1 MDAGARRSGL
11 DCPYL
16 ELAEGRGQGRN
27 IHTPMSPTRRSFL
40 GTLGGLAAGYA
51 LAPALRAAEANGKPL
66 GLALCGLGNYS
77 NGELSP
83 ALLETKNVK
92 LVAAITGT
100 REKGVKLAK
109 LHGFDEANIYSYDQ
123 WDKVAANKAIDII
136 YVVTPP
142 GIHAQNVIAAFGAG
156 KHVICEKPMATSAA
170 ERDTMIAAGKKAGK
184 RLAIGYRLHFDPY
197 HQELVRLAMTQ
208 EFGPFMKI
216 KTANGF
222 TLRRKAWRIDKKL
235 AGGGALL
242 DMGIYSI
249 HACCMAT
256 DANPV
261 SVTAKELPKTQP
273 EFFTEVEQAMEFRLE
288 FANGAVADV
297 WTGYDANRAEFYAE
311 AAKGWFKGERPV
323 FSYRNLNISTSAK
336 GKLDFGVFRQQ
347 QRHMDGVAAAFR
359 DEQPVTCSGELG
371 RRDMVIIDGIYESIR
386 TGKKV
391 ELKYA

>member
-1 MDAGARRSGL
+1 
-11 DCPYL
+11 
-16 ELAEGRGQGRN
+16 
-27 IHTPMSPTRRSFL
+27 MSPTRRSFL
-40 GTLGGLAAGYA
+40 GTLGGLAAGAA
-51 LAPALRAAEANGKPL
+51 LAPALRAAEASGRPL
-66 GLALCGLGNYS
+66 GLALCGLGGYS

-100 REKGVKLAK
+100 RAKGEKLAK
-109 LHGFDEANIYSYDQ
+109 LHGFPEASIYAYDQ
-123 WDKVAANKAIDII
+123 WDKVAANPAIDIV

-156 KHVICEKPMATSAA
+156 KHVICEKPMATAVA
-170 ERDTMIAAGKKAGK
+170 ECDAMIAAGKKAGK

-197 HQELVRLAMTQ
+197 HQELVRLAQTE

-216 KTANGF
+216 TTANGY
-222 TLRRKAWRIDKKL
+222 TLRKQSWRIDKKL

-242 DMGIYSI
+242 DMGIYSL
-249 HACCMAT
+249 HACCMA
-256 DANPV
+256 ANASPV

-273 EFFTEVEQAMEFRLE
+273 DLFKEVEQALECRLE

-297 WTGYDANRAEFYAE
+297 WSGYDANRAEFYAE
-311 AAKGWFKGERPV
+311 GAKGWFKGERPV
-323 FSYRNLNISTSAK
+323 FSYRNLNITTSTK
-336 GKLDFGVFRQQ
+336 GKMDFGVFRQQ

-359 DEQPVTCSGELG
+359 DDKPLTCSGELG
-371 RRDMVIIDGIYESIR
+371 RRDMVIIEGIYESIR

-391 ELKYA
+391 ALKYS

>member
-1 MDAGARRSGL
+1 
-11 DCPYL
+11 
-16 ELAEGRGQGRN
+16 
-27 IHTPMSPTRRSFL
+27 MSPTRRAFL
-40 GTLGGLAAGYA
+40 GSLGGLAAGYA
-51 LAPALRAAEANGKPL
+51 LAPALRAAESNGKPL

-123 WDKVAANKAIDII
+123 WDKVAANKAIDIV

-156 KHVICEKPMATSAA
+156 KHVICEKPMAVSAA
-170 ERDTMIAAGKKAGK
+170 ECDTMIAAGKKAGK

-197 HQELVRLAMTQ
+197 HQELVRLAKSQ

-235 AGGGALL
+235 AGGGYFKIVNQSVPRALRTL
-242 DMGIYSI
+242 GYDD
-249 HACCMAT
+249 
-256 DANPV
+256 DAVNAIVRYAVGTCTLEGAPHINRETLKAKGFLPEEIDG
-261 SVTAKELPKTQP
+261 VTAEQLDKCKVAMMKTFQD
-273 EFFTEVEQAMEFRLE
+273 E
-288 FANGAVADV
+288 DV
-297 WTGYDANRAEFYAE
+297 KAARA
-311 AAKGWFKGERPV
+311 K
-323 FSYRNLNISTSAK
+323 
-336 GKLDFGVFRQQ
+336 Q
-347 QRHMDGVAAAFR
+347 
-359 DEQPVTCSGELG
+359 GELFKEAQYASDDEKKG
-371 RRDMVIIDGIYESIR
+371 MVKQLRKSSSRFVRPPGPR
-386 TGKKV
+386 
-391 ELKYA
+391 

>member
-1 MDAGARRSGL
+1 
-11 DCPYL
+11 
-16 ELAEGRGQGRN
+16 
-27 IHTPMSPTRRSFL
+27 MSPTRRAFL
-40 GTLGGLAAGYA
+40 GSLGGLAAGYA
-51 LAPALRAAEANGKPL
+51 LAPALRAAESNGKPL
-66 GLALCGLGNYS
+66 GLALCGLGGYA

-100 REKGVKLAK
+100 RAKGEKLAK

-123 WDKVAANKAIDII
+123 WDKVAANKAIDIV

-142 GIHAQNVIAAFGAG
+142 GVHAQNVIDAFGAG
-156 KHVICEKPMATSAA
+156 KHVICEKPMATSVADCDA
-170 ERDTMIAAGKKAGK
+170 MIAAGKKAGK

-197 HQELVRLAMTQ
+197 HQELIRLAKTQ
-208 EFGPFMKI
+208 EFGPFMKM
-216 KTANGF
+216 TSANGF
-222 TLRRKAWRIDKKL
+222 TLRKHAWRIEKKL

-242 DMGIYSI
+242 DMGVYSI
-249 HACCMAT
+249 QACCMAA

-261 SVTAKELPKTQP
+261 AVTAKELPKTQP
-273 EFFTEVEQAMEFRLE
+273 DFFKEVEQAMEFRLE

-297 WTGYDANRAEFYAE
+297 WTGYDANRAEFRAE
-311 AAKGWFKGERPV
+311 AAKGWFEGSKPV

-347 QRHMDGVAAAFR
+347 QRHMDGVAEAFR
-359 DEQPVTCSGELG
+359 KGTEVTCTGEVG
-371 RRDMVIIDGIYESIR
+371 RRDMVIVEGIYESIR

-391 ELKYA
+391 QLKYS

>member
-1 MDAGARRSGL
+1 
-11 DCPYL
+11 
-16 ELAEGRGQGRN
+16 
-27 IHTPMSPTRRSFL
+27 MSPTRRTFL
-40 GTLGGLAAGYA
+40 GSLGGMAAGYA
-51 LAPALRAAEANGKPL
+51 LAPALRAAESGDKPL

-109 LHGFDEANIYSYDQ
+109 LHGFDEANVYSYDQ
-123 WDKVAANKAIDII
+123 WDKVAANKAIDIV

-142 GIHAQNVIAAFGAG
+142 GVHAQNVLDAFGAG
-156 KHVICEKPMATSAA
+156 KHVICEKPMATSVADCDA
-170 ERDTMIAAGKKAGK
+170 MIAAGKKAGK

-197 HQELVRLAMTQ
+197 HQELVRLAKTQ
-208 EFGPFMKI
+208 EFGPFMKMT
-216 KTANGF
+216 TANGF
-222 TLRRKAWRIDKKL
+222 TLRRKVWRIEKKL

-242 DMGIYSI
+242 DMGVYSI
-249 HACCMAT
+249 QACCMAA

-261 SVTAKELPKTQP
+261 SVIAKELPKTMP
-273 EFFTEVEQAMEFRLE
+273 ELYTEVEEAMEFRLE

-297 WTGYDANRAEFYAE
+297 WTGYNDNRALFHAE
-311 AAKGWFKGERPV
+311 AAKGWFKGEKPV

-347 QRHMDGVAAAFR
+347 QRHMDGVVAAFR
-359 DEQPVTCSGELG
+359 NGTEVTCTGEVG
-371 RRDMVIIDGIYESIR
+371 RRDMVIVEGIYESLR
-386 TGKKV
+386 TGGKV
-391 ELKYA
+391 GLKYA

>member
-1 MDAGARRSGL
+1 
-11 DCPYL
+11 
-16 ELAEGRGQGRN
+16 
-27 IHTPMSPTRRSFL
+27 MSPTRREFL
-40 GTLGGLAAGYA
+40 GSLGGLAAGYA
-51 LAPALRAAEANGKPL
+51 LAPALRAAEASGKPL
-66 GLALCGLGNYS
+66 GLALCGLGGYS

-100 REKGVKLAK
+100 RAKGEKLAK

-123 WDKVAANKAIDII
+123 WDKVAANKAIDIV

-156 KHVICEKPMATSAA
+156 KHVICEKPMAVSAA
-170 ERDTMIAAGKKAGK
+170 ECDTMIAAGKKAGK

-197 HQELVRLAMTQ
+197 HQELVRLAKTK

-216 KTANGF
+216 TTANGF
-222 TLRRKAWRIDKKL
+222 TLKKHAWRIEKKL
-235 AGGGALL
+235 AGGGSLL

-249 HACCMAT
+249 HACCMAA

-273 EFFTEVEQAMEFRLE
+273 EFFTEVEQAMEFRLD
-288 FANGAVADV
+288 FANGAVANV
-297 WTGYDANRAEFYAE
+297 WTGYDANRADFLAE
-311 AAKGWFKGERPV
+311 AEKGWFKGEKPV
-323 FSYRNLNISTSAK
+323 FSYRKLNISTSAK
-336 GKLDFGVFRQQ
+336 GKLDFGIFRQQ
-347 QRHMDGVAAAFR
+347 QRHMDAVAAAFR
-359 DEQPVTCSGELG
+359 DEQAISCSGELG
-371 RRDMVIIDGIYESIR
+371 RRDMVIIDGIYESIK

-391 ELKYA
+391 ELKYT

>member
-1 MDAGARRSGL
+1 
-11 DCPYL
+11 
-16 ELAEGRGQGRN
+16 
-27 IHTPMSPTRRSFL
+27 MSLTRRSFL

-51 LAPALRAAEANGKPL
+51 LAPALRAAEASGKPL

-92 LVAAITGT
+92 LVAVITGT

-109 LHGFDEANIYSYDQ
+109 LHGFDEANIYSYEE
-123 WDKVAANKAIDII
+123 WDKVAANKAIDIV

-156 KHVICEKPMATSAA
+156 KHVICEKPMATSVADC
-170 ERDTMIAAGKKAGK
+170 DTMIAAGKKAGK

-197 HQELVRLAMTQ
+197 HQELVRLAKTQ

-216 KTANGF
+216 TSANGF
-222 TLRRKAWRIDKKL
+222 TLRKHAWRIEKKL
-235 AGGGALL
+235 AGGGALM
-242 DMGIYSI
+242 DMGVYSI
-249 HACCMAT
+249 QASCMAA
-256 DANPV
+256 DANPIA
-261 SVTAKELPKTQP
+261 VTAKELPKTQP
-273 EFFTEVEQAMEFRLE
+273 DFFKEVEQAMEFRLE
-288 FANGAVADV
+288 FANGATADI
-297 WTGYDANRAEFYAE
+297 WTGYDANRGEFRAE
-311 AAKGWFKGERPV
+311 AAKGWFEGSKPV

-347 QRHMDGVAAAFR
+347 QRHMDAVAAAFR
-359 DEQPVTCSGELG
+359 AGEPLSCSGENG
-371 RRDMVIIDGIYESIR
+371 RRDIVITDGIYESIR
-386 TGKKV
+386 TGKRV